1 MDLLM
6 PADFRLALDR
16 STRVERGGRVLLG
29 GTPFR
34 VVRLGDDHAAALAA
48 WRRGEPVGAG
58 VDRRR
63 FARALVASN
72 LAQPGPPPSRPA
84 DRPADRPR
92 AEVAVVVPVRDRPRQ
107 LDRLLRALARAGADP
122 VRDVIVVDDASTDPD
137 RTASVVAAA
146 GGRLLRR
153 PARGG
158 APAARNDG
166 AAATTAP
173 FVAFLD
179 SDCVPEPGWLGMV
192 LPHFADPL
200 VAAVAPRVVALSAPS
215 RSGPHRSFP
224 GPGAGWLASYEDV
237 RSPLDRG
244 AAPARVLPG
253 GQVPFVP
260 GAALVVRS
268 AALGGGFDET
278 LGGGEDVD
286 LGWRLTREGWHV
298 RYEPAARVA
307 HEHRVSA
314 GAWLSRRAYYGRTAA
329 PLARRHP
336 AAARPLAV
344 SPWTAAAWAAAAL
357 RRPYAA
363 AAIVG
368 AACALLAGRLA
379 GVVDRPG
386 REAVRLAGG
395 GTLRS
400 GLRVADAVTRTWW
413 PAALLAAVVAPRLR
427 LPLAGAVLAPALAE
441 WRRLR
446 PPLDPVR
453 WTVARILDDAAY
465 GWGVWAGCW
474 AERDWGPVRPDLG
487 WRLAIQT
494 GDELVAATA
503 TPGPARWTTPGGG

>member
-1 MDLLM
+1 MLM
-6 PADFRLALDR
+6 PPDFGLALDR
-16 STRVERGGRVLLG
+16 STRVERGGRLLLG

-34 VVRLGDDHAAALAA
+34 LVRLADHHAAALAA
-48 WRRGEPVGAG
+48 WRRGDPVGDDEG
-58 VDRRR
+58 RRR

-72 LAQPGPPPSRPA
+72 LAHPCPPSAPP
-84 DRPADRPR
+84 DGPR
-92 AEVAVVVPVRDRPRQ
+92 ADVTVVVPVRDRPRQ
-107 LDRLLRALARAGADP
+107 LDRLLRALAQPGSDHVP
-122 VRDVIVVDDASTDPD
+122 EVIVVDDASADQD
-137 RTASVVAAA
+137 RTADVVAAN

-153 PARGG
+153 PTRGG

-166 AAATTAP
+166 AAAATAP
-173 FVAFLD
+173 FIAFLD
-179 SDCVPEPGWLGMV
+179 SDCVPEPGWLDTV

-200 VAAVAPRVVALSAPS
+200 VAVVAPRVVALPAPPSAHPL
-215 RSGPHRSFP
+215 P
-224 GPGAGWLASYEDV
+224 GQDAGWLASYEDV

-244 AAPARVLPG
+244 SSPARVLPG

-260 GAALVVRS
+260 GAALVVRA
-268 AALGGGFDET
+268 AALGTGFDET
-278 LGGGEDVD
+278 LHGGEDVD
-286 LGWRLTREGWHV
+286 LVWRLTGEGWHV

-307 HEHRVSA
+307 HEHRVSF

-363 AAIVG
+363 AGIVG
-368 AACALLAGRLA
+368 AACVLLAGKLA
-379 GVVDRPG
+379 GVVDQPV

-400 GLRVADAVTRTWW
+400 GRRVADAVARTWW
-413 PAALLAAVVAPRLR
+413 PATLVTAALTPRLR
-427 LPLAGAVLAPALAE
+427 LPLAAAALAPAVGE

-453 WTVARILDDAAY
+453 WTIARVLDDAAY
-465 GWGVWAGCW
+465 GWGVWSGCW
-474 AERDWGPVRPDLG
+474 AEREWGPVSPDLG

-494 GDELVAATA
+494 GDELIATTGA
-503 TPGPARWTTPGGG
+503 G